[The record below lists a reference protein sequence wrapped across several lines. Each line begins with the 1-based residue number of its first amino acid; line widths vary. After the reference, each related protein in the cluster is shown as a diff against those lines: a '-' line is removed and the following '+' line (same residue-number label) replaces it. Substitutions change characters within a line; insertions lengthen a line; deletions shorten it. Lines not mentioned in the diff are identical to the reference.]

1 MYIDLR
7 TNIPLSIY
15 SAKKA
20 ASEKAAAEAKLA
32 EELAGMNF
40 DFVISW
46 FGDIQSIYRFAY
58 KYSTDHLFS
67 QESRQ

>member
-1 MYIDLR
+1 MDLR

-32 EELAGMNF
+32 EELAGMHF
-40 DFVISW
+40 DYVISW
-46 FGDIQSIYRFAY
+46 FGEI
-58 KYSTDHLFS
+58 
-67 QESRQ
+67 